1 MTPTVSV
8 LADIAFRVNA
18 AMVSTTYDT
27 LKIEH
32 VYAVA
37 QREHLFDSLRGWL
50 GTEAQPLTAIR
61 PETRAAVNEMFA
73 RVANVVTPE
82 DFGID
87 PASPRAAL
95 ALVMGMLLEGIKEA
109 AREPRTT
116 IQNPKP
122 SVS

>member
-1 MTPTVSV
+1 MIPTVSLLV
-8 LADIAFRVNA
+8 DIAFRVNA
-18 AMVSTTYDT
+18 ALASPAYDT

-50 GTEAQPLTAIR
+50 GTAAEPWSALR
-61 PETRAAVNEMFA
+61 PEDRAAVNEMFA
-73 RVANVVTPE
+73 RLATAVTPE

-95 ALVMGMLLEGIKEA
+95 ALVMAMLLEGIKEA
-109 AREPRTT
+109 GLEPRTT
-116 IQNPKP
+116 DQTP
-122 SVS
+122 